1 MRIPRI
7 YTDSDLD
14 IQQSVELQAKAH
26 KHIKDVLRMKAGD
39 SVILFNGS
47 GHDYQGTI
55 EEISKKALRINIGR
69 ASKINNESK
78 LELHLLQ
85 PLCSSEKMDL
95 CIQKATELGVKTI
108 IPFISS
114 RVNINIAN
122 NRLQKK
128 MLHWQ
133 SIIQSACEQSG
144 RAKLPT
150 IHTPTSFSNAVN
162 KLTNAEIKIIASPAA
177 DKLQNFVV
185 KETASCV
192 CAIGP
197 EGGFTQEEIKLAI
210 QLGFKTIQ
218 IGPRILR
225 LETAVIS
232 AITLCQFNWGDFNC
246 GLN

>member
-7 YTDSDLD
+7 FTDSDLD
-14 IQQSVELQAKAH
+14 THQSIDLHAKAH
-26 KHIKDVLRMKAGD
+26 KHLKDVLRMKAGD
-39 SVILFNGS
+39 SVILFNGN
-47 GHDYQGTI
+47 GNDYQGTI
-55 EEISKKALRINIGR
+55 QEISKKALRINIGE
-69 ASKINNESK
+69 ACNINNESK
-78 LELHLLQ
+78 LELYLLQ

-114 RVNINIAN
+114 RVNINIAS

-133 SIIQSACEQSG
+133 SVIQSACEQSG

-150 IHTPTSFSNAVN
+150 IHAPTSFSNAVN
-162 KLTNAEIKIIASPAA
+162 KLVNIEIKIIASPVA
-177 DKLQNFVV
+177 DEHQNFTI
-185 KETASCV
+185 KQAASCV

-197 EGGFTQEEIKLAI
+197 EGGFTQQEINLAV
-210 QLGFKTIQ
+210 QLGFKTAQ

-232 AITLCQFNWGDFNC
+232 ALTLCQFNWGDFNC
-246 GLN
+246 